1 MIVLDA
7 SALVDRLLDR
17 EPKASWVAER
27 LLQSGGIP
35 HAPHLIDIEV
45 VSAIRRL
52 ALHGHASSERA
63 ALALHDLGTLRLQR
77 YPHLPLLERIWELR
91 DNLTAADAAY
101 IALAEALGTTL
112 LTADTRLAKA
122 PGLRCPVE
130 VLSPD
135 VR

>member
-1 MIVLDA
+1 LIVLDA

-45 VSAIRRL
+45 LSAIRRL

-77 YPHLPLLERIWELR
+77 YPHLPLLDRIWELR

-101 IALAEALGTTL
+101 IALAEALDAPLVTTD
-112 LTADTRLAKA
+112 ASLASV
-122 PGLRCPVE
+122 PGHWARVE
-130 VLSPD
+130 AFTS
-135 VR
+135 RQ

>member
-1 MIVLDA
+1 LIVLDA

-27 LLQSGGIP
+27 LLRSGGIP

-101 IALAEALGTTL
+101 IALAEALDAPLVTTD
-112 LTADTRLAKA
+112 ASLAGV
-122 PGLRCPVE
+122 PGHGARVE
-130 VLSPD
+130 AFTS
-135 VR
+135 RS